1 MTFDES
7 LRMADPGYFALN
19 WLGANFGGGIYTV
32 NVICGLLFSVGL
44 IAFVRGLP
52 RPSLAIAIAAPYL
65 ILVVAMGYSR
75 QGVALGLAML
85 GLAFLQ
91 RCGLWKF
98 VLAISIAALFHKSA
112 IVLIL
117 TALTSRSKHRLLTG
131 IAVLSIGAGLYVL
144 LMAEAVDALRVGYLD
159 AEYQSAGAGVRV
171 AMNAL
176 PAAVFLWYRKRFQI
190 DEEQRRLWTL
200 ISLIALAFI
209 GALALRPSSTA
220 VDRVALYLI
229 PLQLFVWSHFPE
241 VFGRPGRRNTLGVL
255 IVVVLYATVNFTWL
269 NYAHHRHGW
278 IPYKFYPLELL

>member
-1 MTFDES
+1 
-7 LRMADPGYFALN
+7 
-19 WLGANFGGGIYTV
+19 
-32 NVICGLLFSVGL
+32 
-44 IAFVRGLP
+44 
-52 RPSLAIAIAAPYL
+52 
-65 ILVVAMGYSR
+65 MGYSR

-91 RCGLWKF
+91 RGGVWKF
-98 VLAISIAALFHKSA
+98 VLTISIAGLFHKSA

-117 TALTSRSKHRLLTG
+117 IALTSRSKHRLLTG

-190 DEEQRRLWTL
+190 DEEQRRLWTV

-209 GALALRPSSTA
+209 GALALSPSSTA

-241 VFGRPGRRNTLGVL
+241 VFGKPGRRNTVGVL
-255 IVVVLYATVNFTWL
+255 LVLALYATVLFTWL
-269 NYAHHRHGW
+269 NFAHHRSGW